1 MDLNPNNTGPQ
12 KIKYSLADNVP
23 DVIAEVG
30 EDWDV

>member
-1 MDLNPNNTGPQ
+1 MALNPNNTGPQ

-30 EDWDV
+30 